1 MENKI
6 SVTEVKRRQAALI
19 EKAKD
24 LKLAI
29 ERQRS
34 RGTWVMVARYERELE
49 DLRIAYRIT
58 LNLLE
63 DLASA
68 NG

>member
-19 EKAKD
+19 EKAKH

>member
-6 SVTEVKRRQAALI
+6 SVTEVKRRQTALI